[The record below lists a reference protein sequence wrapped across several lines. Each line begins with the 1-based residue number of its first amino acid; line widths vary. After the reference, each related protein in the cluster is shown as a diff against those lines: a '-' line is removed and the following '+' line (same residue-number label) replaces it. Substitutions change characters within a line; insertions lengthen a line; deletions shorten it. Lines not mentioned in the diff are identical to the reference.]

1 MPPTIEVANRN
12 WRSGCLLH
20 HKAETEKTTMDQ
32 SLIPSSNYQD
42 LKPTSEIFVVDDDRD
57 IRQMLAAALAPEGF
71 PVTTFEDGES
81 FMTAAQT
88 RVPICVFLDV
98 VMPKR
103 SGLEILKELRA
114 QRFWTPT
121 YLLSARDDVPLV
133 VEAIKN
139 GAHDYIRKP
148 FEIDALVQRVRDA
161 VDAWLCRDRDRRA
174 LDLDQAEN
182 CEWFRLTPSERNL
195 LLLTRLMKT

>member
-1 MPPTIEVANRN
+1 MPSTIEVANRN

-121 YLLSARDDVPLV
+121 YLLSARDDTPTV

-139 GAHDYIRKP
+139 GGQDFIRKP
-148 FEIDALVQRVRDA
+148 FEIDALVQR
-161 VDAWLCRDRDRRA
+161 
-174 LDLDQAEN
+174 
-182 CEWFRLTPSERNL
+182 
-195 LLLTRLMKT
+195 